1 MSSRQTVSLK
11 DVSVTLFTPARALDL
26 HFSPDR
32 KMNAARKLQKQSE
45 LQQQSPGAASRSSA
59 ARSSLLVPGR
69 NCWRVE
75 RAEHASFLIDG
86 DSYFRAF
93 RAAAINARHSII
105 ILGWDFDS
113 RIRMLIDREPDGFPD
128 RLGEF
133 LHALLI
139 RRRQLHIYVLTW
151 DFHMIYWKERE
162 WWLPSKLA
170 AHRRLHFHKDG
181 AHPVGASH
189 HQKVVIVDDVVAFVG
204 GLDFAQCRWDT
215 SQHRD
220 SHPDRVLLTDET
232 PCRPF
237 HDVQLM
243 VSGPVAEALGE
254 LARNRWRA
262 ATGRAMRPVVQ
273 GRPEELWPE
282 AVKPEMSDVPVAIAR
297 TAPAFGER
305 ASVNEVEALF
315 LDSLNN
321 ARRHIYIE
329 TQYLTSR
336 TIADCLAARLQDP
349 KGPEIVMV
357 LHPNSDGWLEQ
368 HTMDVL
374 RGRVLEQLRAADR
387 FHRLSLNYPKVPDL
401 RGQCISMHSKVCVV
415 DDDFVRIGS
424 ANLSNRSMGF
434 DTECDLAI
442 EASGNPAIRGSIGAF
457 RHSLLAEHLGVSP
470 DAVARELEKDG
481 SLIGTVERLRGGART
496 LGYFDGTVSADVNE
510 VVPDEAFIDPSGPY
524 DMQFIPVER
533 RKPALRLIITGSV
546 GLLALI
552 LLAGLWQWSPLR
564 ELMDVT
570 SLVAS
575 LEEVANGP
583 MALLMTVAGF
593 LIGGVLVMP
602 VMILIAVT
610 ILAFGPWWGFWYALI
625 GMTASAL
632 LTFGVGRLLGRRLM
646 DHLSGSWVHRIS
658 RTLAKK
664 GLLTVVTLRIL
675 PVAPFSILNAVAGAS
690 HIRARDFFLGTV
702 LGELPGLVGLAL
714 FLDQVTETIRH
725 PELGSILL
733 LVVIAAGIVLIAWAL
748 GRWLSNKPDDMS
760 STERTD

>member
-1 MSSRQTVSLK
+1 
-11 DVSVTLFTPARALDL
+11 
-26 HFSPDR
+26 
-32 KMNAARKLQKQSE
+32 MNVARKLQKQSE
-45 LQQQSPGAASRSSA
+45 LQGQSPDRGARARA
-59 ARSSLLVPGR
+59 ARSSVFAVGR

-75 RAEHASFLIDG
+75 RAESASFLIDG
-86 DSYFRAF
+86 DSYFQAF
-93 RAAAINARHSII
+93 RAAAIDARHSIM

-113 RIRMLIDREPDGFPD
+113 RIRMLIDREPDGYPD

-139 RRRQLHIYVLTW
+139 RRKQLHIYVLTW
-151 DFHMIYWKERE
+151 DFHMIYWNERE

-170 AHRRLHFHKDG
+170 AHRRLHFYKDG

-189 HQKVVIVDDVVAFVG
+189 HQKVVVVDEALAFAG

-215 SQHRD
+215 SRHLA
-220 SHPDRVLLTDET
+220 SHPDRLLLVDET

-243 VSGPVAEALGE
+243 VSGPVAGALGE
-254 LARNRWRA
+254 LARTRWHA
-262 ATGRAMRPVVQ
+262 ATGRLLPSRPHSQ
-273 GRPEELWPE
+273 SEALWPQ
-282 AVKPEMSDVPVAIAR
+282 AVTPDLSDVQVAIAR
-297 TAPAFGER
+297 TAPAFGTR
-305 ASVNEVEALF
+305 APVGEVEALF
-315 LDSLNN
+315 LETLNN

-374 RGRVLEQLRAADR
+374 RGRVLERLRAADR
-387 FHRLSLNYPKVPDL
+387 FHRLNLNYPKVPEL
-401 RGQCISMHSKVCVV
+401 RGQCVSMHSKVCVV
-415 DDDFVRIGS
+415 DDDFVRVGS

-442 EASGNPAIRGSIGAF
+442 EASADRVRRRAIAAF
-457 RHSLLAEHLGVSP
+457 RNRLLGEHLGVSTEE
-470 DAVARELEKDG
+470 VARELDKDG
-481 SLIGTVERLRGGART
+481 SLIGAVERLRGGSRT
-496 LGYFDGTVSADVNE
+496 LAYFDGTVSADVNE
-510 VVPDEAFIDPSGPY
+510 VVPDEAFIDPSRPY
-524 DMQFIPVER
+524 EMQFVPAER
-533 RKPALRLIITGSV
+533 RKPALRQVIAGCA

-552 LLAGLWQWSPLR
+552 LLAGLWHWTPLR
-564 ELMDVT
+564 ALMDV
-570 SLVAS
+570 SSMAAFLENVAD
-575 LEEVANGP
+575 GP
-583 MALLMTVAGF
+583 TALLITVAGF
-593 LIGGVLVMP
+593 LIGGILVMP
-602 VMILIAVT
+602 VMVLIAVT

-632 LTFGVGRLLGRRLM
+632 LTFGIGRMLGRRLM

-664 GLLTVVTLRIL
+664 GVLTVVTLRML

-690 HIRARDFFLGTV
+690 HIRAWDFFLGTV
-702 LGELPGLVGLAL
+702 VGELPGLLGLAL
-714 FLDQVTETIRH
+714 FLDQVAETVRH
-725 PELGSILL
+725 PGVGSVLL
-733 LVVIAAGIVLIAWAL
+733 LVMIAVGIVLTAWAL
-748 GRWLSNKPDDMS
+748 GRWLSNRPQENS
-760 STERTD
+760 SRESAT

>member
-315 LDSLNN
+315 LDSLNY

-524 DMQFIPVER
+524 EMQFIPAER
-533 RKPALRLIITGSV
+533 RKPALRQIITGSA

-593 LIGGVLVMP
+593 LIGGLLVMP

-632 LTFGVGRLLGRRLM
+632 LTFGIGRLLGRRLM

-748 GRWLSNKPDDMS
+748 GRWLSNKPDDMP

>member
-75 RAEHASFLIDG
+75 RAEHASFLVDG

-93 RAAAINARHSII
+93 RAAAIKARHSII

-128 RLGEF
+128 RFGEF

-162 WWLPSKLA
+162 WWLPSKLV

-215 SQHRD
+215 SRIVH

-254 LARNRWRA
+254 LARDRWRV
-262 ATGRAMRPVVQ
+262 ATGRSMRPVVQ

-282 AVKPEMSDVPVAIAR
+282 AVKPELSDVPVAIAR

-305 ASVNEVEALF
+305 ASVNEVEALV
-315 LDSLNN
+315 SG
-321 ARRHIYIE
+321 
-329 TQYLTSR
+329 QS
-336 TIADCLAARLQDP
+336 
-349 KGPEIVMV
+349 
-357 LHPNSDGWLEQ
+357 EQ
-368 HTMDVL
+368 
-374 RGRVLEQLRAADR
+374 
-387 FHRLSLNYPKVPDL
+387 
-401 RGQCISMHSKVCVV
+401 
-415 DDDFVRIGS
+415 
-424 ANLSNRSMGF
+424 
-434 DTECDLAI
+434 
-442 EASGNPAIRGSIGAF
+442 
-457 RHSLLAEHLGVSP
+457 
-470 DAVARELEKDG
+470 
-481 SLIGTVERLRGGART
+481 
-496 LGYFDGTVSADVNE
+496 
-510 VVPDEAFIDPSGPY
+510 
-524 DMQFIPVER
+524 
-533 RKPALRLIITGSV
+533 
-546 GLLALI
+546 
-552 LLAGLWQWSPLR
+552 
-564 ELMDVT
+564 
-570 SLVAS
+570 
-575 LEEVANGP
+575 
-583 MALLMTVAGF
+583 
-593 LIGGVLVMP
+593 
-602 VMILIAVT
+602 
-610 ILAFGPWWGFWYALI
+610 
-625 GMTASAL
+625 
-632 LTFGVGRLLGRRLM
+632 
-646 DHLSGSWVHRIS
+646 
-658 RTLAKK
+658 
-664 GLLTVVTLRIL
+664 
-675 PVAPFSILNAVAGAS
+675 
-690 HIRARDFFLGTV
+690 RARSHL
-702 LGELPGLVGLAL
+702 
-714 FLDQVTETIRH
+714 H
-725 PELGSILL
+725 
-733 LVVIAAGIVLIAWAL
+733 
-748 GRWLSNKPDDMS
+748 
-760 STERTD
+760 

>member
-1 MSSRQTVSLK
+1 
-11 DVSVTLFTPARALDL
+11 
-26 HFSPDR
+26 
-32 KMNAARKLQKQSE
+32 MNVARKLQNQPE
-45 LQQQSPGAASRSSA
+45 FQRQSPDTASRSRA
-59 ARSSLLVPGR
+59 ASSTLFEVGR

-75 RAEHASFLIDG
+75 PAERASFLIDG

-93 RAAAINARHSII
+93 RAAALQARHSIL

-139 RRRQLHIYVLTW
+139 RRRQLHIHVLTW

-189 HQKVVIVDDVVAFVG
+189 HQKVVIIDDALAFVG

-215 SQHRD
+215 SRHPATHRD
-220 SHPDRVLLTDET
+220 RLLNDET

-237 HDVQLM
+237 HDVQMM
-243 VSGPVAEALGE
+243 VSGPVASALGE
-254 LARNRWRA
+254 LARYRWQA
-262 ATGRAMRPVVQ
+262 ATSRTISLSAPGRS
-273 GRPEELWPE
+273 EDLWP
-282 AVKPEMSDVPVAIAR
+282 AGFAPELSNVPVAIAR
-297 TAPAFGER
+297 TAPAFGDHP
-305 ASVNEVEALF
+305 AVSEVEALF
-315 LDSLNN
+315 LDSLNK
-321 ARRHIYIE
+321 ARRYIYIE

-336 TIADCLAARLQDP
+336 TVADCLVSRLQDA

-374 RGRVLEQLRAADR
+374 RGRVLERLRAADR
-387 FHRLSLNYPKVPDL
+387 FHRLNLNYPKVADL
-401 RGQCISMHSKVCVV
+401 RGQCISMHSKVFIV
-415 DDDFVRIGS
+415 DDEFARVGS

-442 EASGNPAIRGSIGAF
+442 EAAGDTAIRRAIAGF
-457 RHSLLAEHLGVSP
+457 RHTLLAEHLGVRP
-470 DAVARELEKDG
+470 DAVGRELEKDG
-481 SLIGTVERLRGGART
+481 SLIGAVERLRGGTRT
-496 LGYFDGTVSADVNE
+496 LAYFDGTVSADVNE
-510 VVPDEAFIDPSGPY
+510 VVPDEAFIDPSRPY
-524 DMQFIPVER
+524 EMQFVPAER
-533 RKPALRLIITGSV
+533 RKPALRQIITGSA
-546 GLLALI
+546 GLLTLV
-552 LLAGLWQWSPLR
+552 LLAGLWQWTPLR
-564 ELMDVT
+564 DLLDVT

-583 MALLMTVAGF
+583 IALPLTLAGF
-593 LIGGVLVMP
+593 LIGGLLVMP
-602 VMILIAVT
+602 VVVLIAVT
-610 ILAFGPWWGFWYALI
+610 ILAFGPWWGFWYALL

-632 LTFGVGRLLGRRLM
+632 LTFGIGRLLGRRLI

-658 RTLAKK
+658 RTLAAK
-664 GLLTVVTLRIL
+664 GVLTVVALRII

-690 HIRARDFFLGTV
+690 HIQAKDFLVGTV
-702 LGELPGLVGLAL
+702 LGELPGLISLAL

-725 PELGSILL
+725 PGVGSVLL
-733 LVVIAAGIVLIAWAL
+733 LIVIALGMVLVAWGL
-748 GRWLSNKPDDMS
+748 GRWLSNRPQESPRADRMA
-760 STERTD
+760 